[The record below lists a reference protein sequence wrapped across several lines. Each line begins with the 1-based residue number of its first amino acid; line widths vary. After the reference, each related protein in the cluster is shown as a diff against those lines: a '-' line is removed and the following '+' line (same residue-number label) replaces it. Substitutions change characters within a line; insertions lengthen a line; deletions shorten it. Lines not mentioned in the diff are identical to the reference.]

1 MLAIHLLTIW
11 TILASVFLAFFSL
24 LYRESEMNLT
34 SNIRTCIYSVS
45 TLSNPRYSRSTTT
58 NFSLTIIFRFLR
70 KDEEKD
76 VRDSGAEQREKIA
89 KRS

>member
-34 SNIRTCIYSVS
+34 SNNTHIYILFLHFPILDILV
-45 TLSNPRYSRSTTT
+45 PQQPISR
-58 NFSLTIIFRFLR
+58 
-70 KDEEKD
+70 
-76 VRDSGAEQREKIA
+76 
-89 KRS
+89 

>member
-34 SNIRTCIYSVS
+34 SNNTHIYILFLHFPILDILVRQQ
-45 TLSNPRYSRSTTT
+45 PISR
-58 NFSLTIIFRFLR
+58 
-70 KDEEKD
+70 
-76 VRDSGAEQREKIA
+76 
-89 KRS
+89 

>member
-34 SNIRTCIYSVS
+34 SNIRIYIYILFLHFPILDILVRQQ
-45 TLSNPRYSRSTTT
+45 PISR
-58 NFSLTIIFRFLR
+58 
-70 KDEEKD
+70 
-76 VRDSGAEQREKIA
+76 
-89 KRS
+89 

>member
-34 SNIRTCIYSVS
+34 SNIRIYIYIYILFLHFPILDILVRQQ
-45 TLSNPRYSRSTTT
+45 PISR
-58 NFSLTIIFRFLR
+58 
-70 KDEEKD
+70 
-76 VRDSGAEQREKIA
+76 
-89 KRS
+89 